1 MYRIPKVAIMIETSR
16 TCERSFLQGIA
27 KYSALLSP
35 WTVYNKPQFYLKSR
49 KMHFL
54 PLLQE
59 WGVQG
64 IIACD
69 TDIDKEML
77 GSGIPII
84 SLAVKNRI
92 PDVVNVVGDVI
103 HSGRMTAEY
112 LLQSGLC
119 NFAFCGI
126 GKFYWSEGRMES
138 FRDKIKMAGFGTHV
152 FIEPESLYYSTWKKT
167 QVALSKWLR
176 ELPKPIGMM
185 TCADDCSQHI
195 IEACKINKIK
205 IPEEISIIGVDNDDL
220 VCLFSNPTLSSI
232 ALNFERA
239 GYEAAGML
247 CQMMKGQKTTKQDIM
262 VSADRVVERQS
273 TNILTI
279 DNQEIVKALHFM
291 QDNAKFPIQVS
302 DVVNATGYSRRYL
315 ELKFMKYCGCS
326 IYNKI
331 QHYRIMLICQMLTK
345 TDMTIS
351 QIALEIGF
359 ANISHLSRYF
369 HKSMKISPSDYRKK
383 HSQVT
388 FHELR
393 ASIPYR

>member
-1 MYRIPKVAIMIETSR
+1 MIETSR

-27 KYSALLSP
+27 KYSALLGP

-54 PLLQE
+54 SHLQE

-77 GSGIPII
+77 DSGIPII
-84 SLAVKNRI
+84 SLAVKNII
-92 PDVVNVVGDVI
+92 PDVVNVIGDVI
-103 HSGRMTAEY
+103 NSGQMAADY
-112 LLQSGLC
+112 LLQCGLR

-138 FRDKIKMAGFGTHV
+138 FRDRIAKAGFETHI

-167 QVALSKWLR
+167 QAALSKWLR
-176 ELPKPIGMM
+176 DLPKPIGIM
-185 TCADDCSQHI
+185 TCADDCSQHVV
-195 IEACKINKIK
+195 EACKINKIK

-232 ALNFERA
+232 ALNFGRA
-239 GYEAAGML
+239 GYEAASVL

-262 VSADRVVERQS
+262 VYTDRVVERQS

-279 DNQEIVKALHFM
+279 DNKDVVKALHFM

-302 DVVNATGYSRRYL
+302 DVVNATSLSRRNL
-315 ELKFMKYCGCS
+315 ELKFAKHCGCS
-326 IYNKI
+326 INSKI

-345 TDMTIS
+345 TDMTDQRQS
-351 QIALEIGF
+351 FL
-359 ANISHLSRYF
+359 
-369 HKSMKISPSDYRKK
+369 PSDDN
-383 HSQVT
+383 
-388 FHELR
+388 
-393 ASIPYR
+393 